1 MTTKEEIPIY
11 FTITKLST
19 GGYKIY
25 TKDKRTAICSVNV
38 PPSKV
43 CDEMVAITK
52 ALNNHKNHYAVL
64 FEVD

>member
-1 MTTKEEIPIY
+1 MEQRPIY
-11 FTITKLST
+11 FTVTKLST

-38 PPSKV
+38 APSKV
-43 CDEMVAITK
+43 FDEMVAITK
-52 ALNNHKNHYAVL
+52 ALNNHKNNYAVL

>member
-1 MTTKEEIPIY
+1 MEERPIH

-25 TKDKRTAICSVNV
+25 TKDKRTAICSVNI
-38 PPSKV
+38 PPKDV
-43 CDEMVAITK
+43 VNEMVAITK